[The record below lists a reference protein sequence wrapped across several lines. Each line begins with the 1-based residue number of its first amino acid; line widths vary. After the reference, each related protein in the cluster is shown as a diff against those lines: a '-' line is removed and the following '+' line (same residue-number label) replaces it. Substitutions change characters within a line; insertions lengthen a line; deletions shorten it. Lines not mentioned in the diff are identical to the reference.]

1 MTENEKYIE
10 LLVDTSTSWGSG
22 LVEGIAHYARKV
34 GGWRLGLAPAGRSER
49 LRLHPQWVG
58 DGVIARVNTK
68 ELADDLLAC
77 GAPAVNVSCY
87 DHGLP
92 DIPQCTANEQIVGEM
107 AAAHLLDRG
116 LRHFAYYGPSDRPG
130 YRDKP
135 GDFFV
140 KTVRAQGFDCHT
152 THRIPEELEQRIRR
166 GQFDNNLLTWLKN
179 LPKPIGLFTWSDVQG
194 LRITGACR
202 AAGVRVPEEIAVLC
216 GESDDLMSM
225 VSRPTLSS
233 IDTAPTRIGYEAAV
247 LLDELMQGNRP
258 NTPTRLVPPNSVI
271 SMGSTDTLAVPDE
284 IVAKSLRYIH
294 ANLKH
299 NFGVEQLCQVVGV
312 SRRSL
317 EVRFQNELRRS
328 PAAEIRRCRIQQA
341 KQLILSTDWSLTQIA
356 EACGYDYPETFSR
369 AFKRESGQTPNQ
381 FRAIARV
388 RS

>member
-1 MTENEKYIE
+1 MTPNEKYIE

-22 LVEGIAHYARKV
+22 LIQGIAQYARKV
-34 GGWRLGLAPAGRSER
+34 GGWRLGVAPAGRSER
-49 LRLHPQWVG
+49 LRLHPEWVG
-58 DGVIARVNTK
+58 HGIIARVNSE
-68 ELADDLLAC
+68 ELADEIIAS

-92 DIPQCTANEQIVGEM
+92 DIPQCTVNEQIVGEM
-107 AAAHLLDRG
+107 AAAHLMDCG

-152 THRIPEELEQRIRR
+152 THRIPDEIEQRTRR
-166 GQFDNNLLTWLKN
+166 GSFDSALLDWLKK

-202 AAGVRVPEEIAVLC
+202 AADVRVPDEVAVLC
-216 GESDDLMSM
+216 GERDDLMSM

-233 IDTAPTRIGYEAAV
+233 IDTAPTRIGYEAAA
-247 LLDELMQGNRP
+247 LLDEMMRGKK
-258 NTPTRLVPPNSVI
+258 PTDPVRHVPPHTVI

-284 IVAKSLRYIH
+284 MVAKALGFIR
-294 ANLKH
+294 ANLRRS
-299 NFGVEQLCQVVGV
+299 FGVDQLCNAVGV

-317 EVRFQNELRRS
+317 EVRFQTELRRS
-328 PAAEIRRCRIQQA
+328 PAAEIRRCRVEMA
-341 KQLILSTDWSLTQIA
+341 KQLILSTDWPLTQIG

-369 AFKRESGQTPNQ
+369 AFKREAGQTPNQ